1 MKIHRLSF
9 TVLSAL
15 ATMAAV
21 VLWWG
26 STPAGAAFTATSSSV
41 LVAVG
46 GTATGVSAAAATTTL
61 AAATLAAPEAVA
73 FSGQATVTS
82 KVVTDPDF
90 GGQTNVVLTID
101 LSKVTGVGQSTGAKY
116 GFEGQPVIQIR
127 PFVASDLVNGTVAFA
142 RIGAAGTGGSR
153 VASMSCALTFN
164 TTTKALAKATVSL
177 VSQ

>member
-9 TVLSAL
+9 TVLSAM

-41 LVAVG
+41 LVTVG
-46 GTATGVSAAAATTTL
+46 GTVVGAPATTL
-61 AAATLAAPEAVA
+61 AVTTLAAPETVA
-73 FSGQATVTS
+73 FTGQATVTS

-90 GGQTNVVLTID
+90 GGQPNVVLTID
-101 LSKVTGVGQSTGAKY
+101 LSKVTGVGQTSGAKY
-116 GFEGQPVIQIR
+116 GFEGQPIIEIR
-127 PFVASDLVNGTVAFA
+127 PFAASDLVNGTVAFA
-142 RIGAAGTGGSR
+142 PIGATATGSR
-153 VASMSCALTFN
+153 LAFMSCALTFN
-164 TTTKALAKATVSL
+164 ITTKALAKATVSL